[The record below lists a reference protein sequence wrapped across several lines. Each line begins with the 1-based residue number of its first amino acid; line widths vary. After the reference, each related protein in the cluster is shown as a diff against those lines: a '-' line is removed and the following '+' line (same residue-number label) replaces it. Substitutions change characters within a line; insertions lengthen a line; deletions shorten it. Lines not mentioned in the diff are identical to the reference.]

1 MPWIVLVC
9 ACVLGACSF
18 EADYTDGTFYC
29 RDNPACPPGLTC
41 DETSGVCVAQPKDA
55 GTDDVLADAPD
66 AHVAELTC
74 SDPGVLISSME
85 VAGTTDGRTNRTASV
100 CSGGGGVQSAP
111 DAVYRITT
119 TAVNQ
124 QLHVS
129 ITGSLNAYVLN
140 ACMNAPNT
148 VACMDGVVATE
159 TNPIDITAAAA
170 GDYFVVVDALAVS
183 TTGTYELT
191 VTVQ

>member
-1 MPWIVLVC
+1 MPWIALVC

-18 EADYTDGTFYC
+18 EADYTDGTLSCVSDPKCPSGLEC
-29 RDNPACPPGLTC
+29 R
-41 DETSGVCVAQPKDA
+41 EGVCRELRKDA
-55 GTDDVLADAPD
+55 AVDAPADTAD
-66 AHVAELTC
+66 AHVADLTC
-74 SDPGVLISSME
+74 SDPGVLVSGME
-85 VAGTTDGRTNRTASV
+85 VSGTTVGRTNLTASV

-119 TAVNQ
+119 ATVNQ

-140 ACMNAPNT
+140 ACMNMPNT

-170 GDYFVVVDALAVS
+170 GDYFVVVDALTMG
-183 TTGTYELT
+183 TTGPYELT